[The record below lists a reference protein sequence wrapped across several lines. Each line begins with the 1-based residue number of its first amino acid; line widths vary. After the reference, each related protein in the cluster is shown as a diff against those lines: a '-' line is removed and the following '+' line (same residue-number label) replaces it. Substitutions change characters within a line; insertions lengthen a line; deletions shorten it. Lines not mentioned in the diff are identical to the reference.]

1 MALPPELLV
10 LAGPCLALGLAVG
23 YARLVEPRWLK
34 TTTRS
39 LALLPPTAKAQK
51 ITILHLSDLHH
62 SDAVSLRY
70 LRRSLERA
78 VQTQP
83 DVILLTGDYIT
94 TKIDDEGFL
103 EILKLLP
110 QKAPTFACPGNH
122 DGGAWARKMTG
133 YATTGPIK
141 RLLEDA
147 GIQYLENDWALI
159 NVKGVALAIGGMGDL
174 WARQCEPEALQ
185 ESFNM
190 AQADLKLLLSHNPDS
205 KAKLGALNWDLMLC
219 GHTHG
224 GQFRLPI
231 LGAPFAPIKD
241 KAFLVGLCPYGNR
254 WIHVTAGLGN
264 VHGLRFNCRPEI
276 SVILLVQCGQ
286 GESAGMQSLTQR
298 ITQRTAPTNLDP

>member
-1 MALPPELLV
+1 MAL
-10 LAGPCLALGLAVG
+10 AYG
-23 YARLVEPRWLK
+23 YARFVEPRWLK
-34 TTTRS
+34 TTTIS
-39 LALLPPTAKAQK
+39 LALLPQTAEADG

-70 LRRSLERA
+70 LWRSLQRA
-78 VQTQP
+78 IQGQP
-83 DVILLTGDYIT
+83 DLILLTGDYIT
-94 TKIDDEGFL
+94 TRIDDARFL

-110 QKAPTFACPGNH
+110 QAAPTLACPGNH
-122 DGGAWARKMTG
+122 DGGAWAQAMDG

-141 RLLEDA
+141 RLLEEA
-147 GIQYLENDWALI
+147 GIHYLENDWTLI
-159 NVKGVALAIGGMGDL
+159 NIRGVALAIGGMGDL

-185 ESFNM
+185 EPFNT

-205 KAKLGALNWDLMLC
+205 KTKLVALKWDLMLC

-241 KAFLVGLCPYGNR
+241 KAFLVGLCAYDNR

-276 SVILLVQCGQ
+276 SVIKLVKHGQ
-286 GESAGMQSLTQR
+286 GESADGEMSVPLVCNHDR
-298 ITQRTAPTNLDP
+298 R

>member
-1 MALPPELLV
+1 MALVPELLV
-10 LAGPCLALGLAVG
+10 LAGPWLAVGLAVG
-23 YARLVEPRWLK
+23 YARFVEPRWLK
-34 TTTRS
+34 TTSRS
-39 LALLPPTAKAQK
+39 LALLPPTAEADG

-70 LRRSLERA
+70 LRRSLQRA
-78 VQTQP
+78 IQGQP

-94 TKIDDEGFL
+94 TRIDDERFL

-110 QKAPTFACPGNH
+110 QAAPTLACPGNH
-122 DGGAWARKMTG
+122 DGGPWAQAMAG

-141 RLLEDA
+141 RLLEEA
-147 GIQYLENDWALI
+147 GIHYLENDWSLI
-159 NVKGVALAIGGMGDL
+159 NVRGVAIAIGGMGDL
-174 WARQCEPEALQ
+174 WARQCEPEAIQ
-185 ESFNM
+185 EPFNT

-205 KAKLGALNWDLMLC
+205 KAKLGALNWDLMLS

-276 SVILLVQCGQ
+276 SVIKLVKRGQ
-286 GESAGMQSLTQR
+286 GESTGT
-298 ITQRTAPTNLDP
+298 

>member
-1 MALPPELLV
+1 MALVPELLV
-10 LAGPCLALGLAVG
+10 LAGPWLAVGLAVG
-23 YARLVEPRWLK
+23 YARFVEPRWLK
-34 TTTRS
+34 TTSRS
-39 LALLPPTAKAQK
+39 LALLPQTAEADG

-70 LRRSLERA
+70 LRRSLQRA
-78 VQTQP
+78 IQGQP

-94 TKIDDEGFL
+94 TRIDDERFL

-110 QKAPTFACPGNH
+110 QAAPTLACPGNH
-122 DGGAWARKMTG
+122 DGGPWAQAMAG

-141 RLLEDA
+141 RLLEEA
-147 GIQYLENDWALI
+147 GIHYLENDWTLI
-159 NVKGVALAIGGMGDL
+159 NIRGVALAIGGMGDL

-185 ESFNM
+185 EPFNT

-205 KAKLGALNWDLMLC
+205 KTKLVALKWDLMLC

-241 KAFLVGLCPYGNR
+241 KAFLVGLCAYDNR

-276 SVILLVQCGQ
+276 SVIKLVKHGQ
-286 GESAGMQSLTQR
+286 GESADGEMSVPLVCNHDR
-298 ITQRTAPTNLDP
+298 R

>member
-1 MALPPELLV
+1 MSPELLV
-10 LAGPCLALGLAVG
+10 LAGPCLVVALAYG
-23 YARLVEPRWLK
+23 YARFVEPRWLK
-34 TTTRS
+34 TTTIS
-39 LALLPPTAKAQK
+39 LALLPQTAEADG

-70 LRRSLERA
+70 LRRSLQRA
-78 VQTQP
+78 IQGQP

-94 TKIDDEGFL
+94 TRIDDERFL

-110 QKAPTFACPGNH
+110 QAAPTLACPGNH
-122 DGGAWARKMTG
+122 DGGPWAQAMAG

-141 RLLEDA
+141 RLLEEA
-147 GIQYLENDWALI
+147 GIHYLENDWTLI
-159 NVKGVALAIGGMGDL
+159 NVRGVAIAIGGMGDL
-174 WARQCEPEALQ
+174 WARQCEPEAIQ
-185 ESFNM
+185 EPFNT

-205 KAKLGALNWDLMLC
+205 KAKLVALNWDLMLS

-241 KAFLVGLCPYGNR
+241 RAFLVGLCAYGNR

-276 SVILLVQCGQ
+276 SVIKLVKRGQ
-286 GESAGMQSLTQR
+286 GESAGT
-298 ITQRTAPTNLDP
+298 